1 MPVAATSVGTKHG
14 PLAGVTVIAM
24 EQAVSAP
31 MCSRVL
37 ADFGARVIKIEN
49 PKGGDFARHYDYV
62 VNGPGGLAA
71 HFVWCNRGKE
81 SITLDLKSPAG
92 MDILHRLLDGADA
105 FVSNLAPGA
114 TARLGLGPADL
125 AERHPNVI
133 PVEID
138 GYGPGGPI
146 SHKRAYDLLVQAEAG
161 SCAVTGYPGM
171 PAKPGPAM
179 ADFTTGLYA
188 AISILAV
195 LFSRARPDTRVG
207 PSPTVEL
214 SLFDV
219 MTDIMGYQLTY
230 TQHSGID
237 QQPLGVSSPAVAP
250 YGAFGT
256 RDGQTVVLGTT
267 NDREWQRV
275 AREIIERPDLADDPR
290 FSSNADRCEHR
301 EILNEAIGSWCAQH
315 DLADIQRVADDAGIG
330 NSRYNVPSE
339 VVVHP
344 QLVAR
349 NRWRQVGSEKG
360 DFPALLPPPVISGF
374 EAPMGAVPGLGE
386 HTDAVLAELGFTE
399 TDIAALRE
407 QGAIGPAYSATSEA
421 AQTI

>member
-1 MPVAATSVGTKHG
+1 
-14 PLAGVTVIAM
+14 M
-24 EQAVSAP
+24 EQAVAAP
-31 MCSRVL
+31 MCTRVL
-37 ADFGARVIKIEN
+37 ADFGARIIKVEN
-49 PKGGDFARHYDYV
+49 PAGGDFARGYDDV

-81 SITLDLKSPAG
+81 SVTLNTKSPAG
-92 MDILHRLLDGADA
+92 IDLLHRLLDKADA

-114 TARLGLGPADL
+114 TARLGLAAADL

-146 SHKRAYDLLVQAEAG
+146 SHKRAYDLLVQAESG

-179 ADFTTGLYA
+179 ADFTTGLYG
-188 AISILAV
+188 AISILAL
-195 LFSRARPDTRVG
+195 LFARRGRGDVAAPA
-207 PSPTVEL
+207 VEL

-219 MTDIMGYQLTY
+219 MTDVMGYQLTY

-250 YGAFGT
+250 YGAFPT

-275 AREIIERPDLADDPR
+275 AKEIIDRPDLADDPR
-290 FSSNADRCEHR
+290 FSTNPGRCAHR
-301 EILNEAIGSWCAQH
+301 AVLDEAIGSWCAQR
-315 DLADIQRVADDAGIG
+315 DLAEIQKIADDAGIG

-344 QLVAR
+344 HLTAR
-349 NRWRQVGSEKG
+349 DRWRTVSTPKG
-360 DFPALLPPPVISGF
+360 DIQALRPPPVIGGF
-374 EAPMGAVPGLGE
+374 EQPMGAVPGLGE
-386 HTDAVLAELGFTE
+386 HTDAVLSELGLSATE
-399 TDIAALRE
+399 LAQLRID
-407 QGAIGPAYSATSEA
+407 GVIGPVYS
-421 AQTI
+421 